1 MKQNLQLLAAL
12 AITALAPLQSLAN
25 PVEYKIPATQAE
37 FEQQW
42 EVIPGTV
49 DGTWTWVDDDV
60 PYAYTVPFATSAS
73 ASTGKV
79 GATLVYAQPIE
90 MKAGEVYYLQ
100 ANVCSADYNDDT
112 RFYIVLGTDK
122 QNLPYIAEN
131 TSAFYTYRP
140 SGKTKPEFQ
149 YKPADGNSY
158 SKVTVTQDGT
168 YYIGIRSWYAS
179 GSYAEKQL
187 QFEGFKITKDVAYP
201 DKVTSTSA
209 IADPNGGM
217 EVTLAWTWPTKD
229 KNGGTLS
236 GTLGANIYRHTTK
249 TKNDLY
255 KPENIIGTVNG
266 GVPGEKATYLDN
278 TITESGRYYYYVAP
292 FNDDGENS
300 DATASTMFEVK
311 WVGEDEKALNPLNL
325 VLSSEDDGM
334 KVKLTWEARV
344 EGYNGGALIPEHL
357 SYTITRSKDGG
368 EYVSIKEGYKGN
380 IPYADYTGT
389 GYPEETFIDENL
401 DGPGKYAYRVYL
413 VYKGTQ
419 SVSSTAKYGYP
430 ENIFAGG
437 AYSVPFSNTFD
448 TSSSTSLWTITPT
461 TGKWSYNS
469 SYNCLYLSGS
479 SWSDYSTYLI
489 TPGLRLEAGKTYRIS
504 CSAWVSSTISETA
517 TPTAFIGIAVGREGT
532 EAAMTNLFS
541 TDVNVK
547 SDNKLAPEVYFS
559 PEVTGTYYIG
569 FNGKLNKNS
578 SYLYLDDVMIE
589 EGVAGPA
596 VITDLTCTPDA
607 AGANNATLTF
617 TIPDKNAAGV
627 ALEALRDVVVSR
639 SDEAGEVTVI
649 KTLTGEDAALGRAV
663 SLVDEVPAPGLYSY
677 TVVSNTVE
685 AASKPAVTTPLWI
698 GYDVPKTINNFSFS
712 VTQDSFGVPT
722 IKINTPNGSL
732 GLHGG
737 YLDMENLKYNI
748 YRIPTVNAG
757 DAQLIASIPEREYVD
772 TEILNADWD
781 KYKYGYSILNGTME
795 SNRAETYATYAGGK
809 IDAENYTPDFTNSK
823 YVESFEGS
831 GYIYENGITFK
842 NKGTSY
848 SNIAAY
854 LPPFYV
860 NEGDATS
867 YKLNLTASR
876 ANADYE
882 EAIEILLC
890 TVAVPEAEAAETA
903 ANLRAV
909 PTSDQITVVETIK
922 VTNSADNPLA
932 KEIFVDVPQTG
943 KYRIGFRLASAENKG
958 VTVHTLSLEGL
969 KPEVS
974 GPVFSFDFE
983 EESDFANDFNVQNGN
998 NDDTTW
1004 KWNKYSSG
1012 SKPYSYATC
1021 SYWQANGYND
1031 IMTTKNAYSLSKG
1044 HAYTLDFEA
1053 WAETTPATSTL
1064 AIGYYPKGKPEE
1076 ITRLYSNSNLKYIN
1090 KYIGETPEK
1099 FQTTFE
1105 VEEDGEYQFVFM
1117 VIADSQSGGA
1127 SIDNVILNDGGS
1139 PLTPR
1144 PATKVEAEAAAD
1156 FSLKAT
1162 LAITLPVKSVT
1173 GADIP
1178 ADGISKVEILKGEAV
1193 AGTLTA
1199 GLTPGTTVT
1208 WTDENA
1214 AEGINTYSVLVYC
1227 GELASSAV
1235 EASVY
1240 VGPLTP
1246 TVPTAVNAAKAE
1258 EGKVKI
1264 TWSAPEKSA
1273 EDQPLKPELITYNV
1287 KRTINS
1293 GEAVAVATAIS
1304 ETEYLDTPPASDDFM
1319 TIVYSVEAVYSGRT
1333 SAAVDANAIKL
1344 GTYTLPYDESFANA
1358 VLPDDWEITKGG
1370 SGTLREWTAS
1380 QSMSSPSANPQ
1391 DQDGGLLS
1399 YNSYNASRDAWS
1411 QAITPEISLAGAA
1424 SPVLEFYFYHSS
1436 NSGNDMMDVEVSKNG
1451 GEFETL
1457 SEIKRYIDYS
1467 TTGWTL
1473 YQIPLSAYAD
1483 SKIRVSFK
1491 AISAYGYNMAID
1503 AIKIYNAKS
1512 YDLEAGAMTATT
1524 GSVSA
1529 GSDAEFTF
1537 TVKNAA
1543 FADVPGSDYTVNAY
1557 VNGELAETLEGK
1569 DVAPSQSVDFTF
1581 TAPTHGGHI
1590 EGGVSAYAEIV
1601 FDKDEDDT
1609 NNVSDEVSVSVLAYN
1624 GQGVTGLTSTA
1635 ENGTL
1640 RLTWDD
1646 ITVEQYEK
1654 LESIITLDNEE
1665 DFITKADYDDDPTVA
1680 SPAQFTGSNG
1690 HIWKNID
1697 ADGKNVP
1704 LQYSMKA
1711 GARGF
1716 MFSSWDMTGNS
1727 SHKDYSG
1734 EREHGMLVAAA
1745 PAESDGAASDYLIS
1759 PILPGKGNHILE
1771 FAGKSYSS
1779 ACSADFYVEYASEE
1793 IDFTAADVAAKFQ
1806 PLGDKVHINA
1816 NYQEGGK
1823 WVEYSYK
1830 IPADAKYVAIHFV
1843 GEEKTTYDWWGDEE
1857 TEYSVLCLDNVK
1869 IVSEPITKPTYNV
1882 YYNENVVK
1890 PTEGEEPLRLMAE
1903 EVAAA
1908 PKKHNTEAVTSNEY
1922 VIALPSVNTAYYV
1935 SAVYPEGETALSA
1948 PHYYDVESGV
1958 EMVEADGNAMAVKV
1972 EGRTISIV
1980 NGNEFDLYTVNGL
1993 GVAFGVDSWTVA
2005 APGVYV
2011 VKVGSKA
2018 VTVMVK

>member
-131 TSAFYTYRP
+131 SNAFYVYR
-140 SGKTKPEFQ
+140 SRNLSKPDFQ

-158 SKVTVTQDGT
+158 SKVTVSETGT
-168 YYIGIRSWYAS
+168 YYIGIRSWYA
-179 GSYAEKQL
+179 GSYADKQL
-187 QFEGFKITKDVAYP
+187 QFEGFKITKDTNYP

-209 IADPNGGM
+209 TADPNGGM

-249 TKNDLY
+249 TKSELY
-255 KPENIIGTVNG
+255 KPENLIGTVNG
-266 GVPGEKATYLDN
+266 GVPGEKATYTD
-278 TITESGRYYYYVAP
+278 TGITQPGRYYYYVAP
-292 FNDDGENS
+292 FNDEGENS

-368 EYVSIKEGYKGN
+368 EYVTIKEGYKGN

-532 EAAMTNLFS
+532 EAAMTNLFT

-547 SDNKLAPEVYFS
+547 TDNKLVPEVYFS

-677 TVVSNTVE
+677 TVVSNTEE

-698 GYDVPKTINNFSFS
+698 GYDVPKTIYTSSFS
-712 VTQDSFGVPT
+712 VTQDAFGVPT

-781 KYKYGYSILNGTME
+781 KYKYAYSILNGTME

-809 IDAENYTPDFTNSK
+809 IDAQSYTPDFTNEK

-890 TVAVPEAEAAETA
+890 SVAVPETEATETA

-974 GPVFSFDFE
+974 GPVFIFDFE
-983 EESDFANDFNVQNGN
+983 EESDFANDFDVQDGN
-998 NDDTTW
+998 NDGTKW

-1012 SKPYSYATC
+1012 SKTYSYATC
-1021 SYWQANGYND
+1021 SYWQVDGYND
-1031 IMTTKNAYSLSKG
+1031 IMTTKNAYTLSKG

-1053 WAETTPATSTL
+1053 WAETTPETSTL
-1064 AIGYYPKGKPEE
+1064 AIGYYPKGKPEQ
-1076 ITRLYSNSNLKYIN
+1076 ITRLYSNSSLKYIN
-1090 KYIGETPEK
+1090 KYVGETPEK

-1117 VIADSQSGGA
+1117 VIASERSGGA

-1139 PLTPR
+1139 PMTPR
-1144 PATKVEAEAAAD
+1144 PATEVVAEGAAD

-1178 ADGISKVEILKGEAV
+1178 ADGISKVEILKGEEV
-1193 AGTLTA
+1193 AGTLTTD
-1199 GLTPGTTVT
+1199 LTPGATVT
-1208 WTDENA
+1208 WTDESA
-1214 AEGINTYSVLVYC
+1214 AEGVNTYSVLVYC

-1287 KRTINS
+1287 KRTING
-1293 GEAVAVATAIS
+1293 GEAVAVATGIS

-1333 SAAVDANAIKL
+1333 SAAVEANAVKL
-1344 GTYTLPYDESFANA
+1344 GTYTLPYEESFANA
-1358 VLPDDWEITKGG
+1358 VLPDDWEITTSDTSTYSPKQWKIANKM
-1370 SGTLREWTAS
+1370 T
-1380 QSMSSPSANPQ
+1380 SSPSATSF
-1391 DQDGGLLS
+1391 DEDGGMLT
-1399 YNSYNASRDAWS
+1399 YNSYSISRDYWS
-1411 QAITPEISLAGAA
+1411 QAITPEINMSGST
-1424 SPVLEFYFYHSS
+1424 SPVLEFQFHHSTNSSS
-1436 NSGNDMMDVEVSKNG
+1436 NADRIVIEVSENG
-1451 GEFETL
+1451 GEFVEL
-1457 SEIKRYIDYS
+1457 PNSEIKRYDGS
-1467 TTGWTL
+1467 TGWKL
-1473 YQIPLSAYAD
+1473 HQLPLAAYKD
-1483 SKIRVSFK
+1483 SKIKISFK
-1491 AISAYGYNMAID
+1491 AISAYGADMAVD
-1503 AIKIYNAKS
+1503 AIRIYNAKS
-1512 YDLEAGAMTATT
+1512 YDLEAGALTATA
-1524 GSVSA
+1524 GSVNSGA
-1529 GSDAEFTF
+1529 DAEFTF

-1543 FADVPGSDYTVNAY
+1543 FADVPGSDYTVKIY
-1557 VNGELAETLEGK
+1557 VNGELNETLEGK
-1569 DVAPSQSVDFTF
+1569 DIAATQSVDFTF

-1590 EGGVSAYAEIV
+1590 EGGISAYAEVV

-1646 ITVEQYEK
+1646 ITVEQFEK

-1690 HIWKNID
+1690 HVWKNID
-1697 ADGKNVP
+1697 ADGKTIP
-1704 LQYSMKA
+1704 QQYSMKSTV
-1711 GARGF
+1711 RGF
-1716 MFSSWDMTGNS
+1716 MFSSWDMTGNGS
-1727 SHKDYSG
+1727 QKDYSG
-1734 EREHGMLVAAA
+1734 EREHGMLVATA
-1745 PAESDGAASDYLIS
+1745 PSKSDGAASDYLVS
-1759 PILPGKGNHILE
+1759 PKLPGKGKHILT
-1771 FAGKSYSS
+1771 FVAKSYTG
-1779 ACSADFYVEYASEE
+1779 AQTADFYVEYSTEE
-1793 IDFTAADVAAKFQ
+1793 TDFTVADVVAKFQ
-1806 PLGDKVHINA
+1806 PLGEKVHIND

-1823 WVEYSYK
+1823 WNEYSYM
-1830 IPADAKYVAIHFV
+1830 IPSNAKYVAIHNV
-1843 GEEKTTYDWWGDEE
+1843 GEVTGSTY
-1857 TEYSVLCLDNVK
+1857 YPINSVLCLDNIQ

-1882 YYNENVVK
+1882 YYSENAVK
-1890 PTEGEEPLRLMAE
+1890 PDEGEEPLRLMAE

-1908 PKKHNTEAVTSNEY
+1908 PKKHNTEAVASNEY

-1948 PHYYDVESGV
+1948 PHYYDIESGV